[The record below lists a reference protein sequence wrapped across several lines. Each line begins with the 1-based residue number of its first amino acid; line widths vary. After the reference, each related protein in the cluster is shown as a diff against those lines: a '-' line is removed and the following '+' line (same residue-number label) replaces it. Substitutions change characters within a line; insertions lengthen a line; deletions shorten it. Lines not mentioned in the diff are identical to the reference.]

1 MARIIQKK
9 VSLEKQFR
17 DMDDMERKIFI
28 TYVSEHMLHNNDH
41 FKEMVDLLFKWEN
54 NSPIPSKLDF
64 TLNEIIKEHY
74 AQ

>member
-28 TYVSEHMLHNNDH
+28 TYVSEHLLHNNDH
-41 FKEMVDLLFKWEN
+41 FNEMVELLVKWEKE
-54 NSPIPSKLDF
+54 SPIPSKLDF
-64 TLNEIIKEHY
+64 TLNEIIK
-74 AQ
+74 